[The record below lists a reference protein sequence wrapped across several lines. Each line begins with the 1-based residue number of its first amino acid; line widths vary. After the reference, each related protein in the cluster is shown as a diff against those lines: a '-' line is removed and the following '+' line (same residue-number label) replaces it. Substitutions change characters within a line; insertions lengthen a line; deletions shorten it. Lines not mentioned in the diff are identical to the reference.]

1 MTNPMKPY
9 KIKLIKKVTAYV
21 TASALAVGSL
31 ALYIK
36 KMRLFKTVDKQQ
48 EKEQ

>member
-1 MTNPMKPY
+1 MPMPIKPY
-9 KIKLIKKVTAYV
+9 KIKMIKKVTAYI

-31 ALYIK
+31 ALYVK

>member
-1 MTNPMKPY
+1 MPIKPY
-9 KIKLIKKVTAYV
+9 KIKMFKKVTAYI

-31 ALYIK
+31 ALYVK
-36 KMRLFKTVDKQQ
+36 KMKVFKTVDKQQ

>member
-1 MTNPMKPY
+1 MPMKPY
-9 KIKLIKKVTAYV
+9 KIKLIKKVTAYI

-31 ALYIK
+31 ALYVK
-36 KMRLFKTVDKQQ
+36 KMKLFKTVDKQQ

>member
-1 MTNPMKPY
+1 MKPY
-9 KIKLIKKVTAYV
+9 KIKLIKRVTAYV

>member
-1 MTNPMKPY
+1 MPMPIKPY
-9 KIKLIKKVTAYV
+9 KIKMIKKVTAYI

-31 ALYIK
+31 ALYVK
-36 KMRLFKTVDKQQ
+36 KMKLFKTVDKQQ